1 MTRREKHCEIEVLK
15 SKYIHESEYKNTRI
29 LRLYFKREVLSDRKL
44 NNLLK
49 QFRLI
54 KVFYEA

>member
-1 MTRREKHCEIEVLK
+1 MTRREKQCEIDVLK

-29 LRLYFKREVLSDRKL
+29 LRLYFKRKVLSDRKL

-49 QFRLI
+49 QFRII
-54 KVFYEA
+54 KVFNEV

>member
-1 MTRREKHCEIEVLK
+1 MTRREKQCEIDVLK
-15 SKYIHESEYKNTRI
+15 NKYIYESDYKNTRI
-29 LRLYFKREVLSDRKL
+29 LRLYFKREILSDRKL

-54 KVFYEA
+54 KVFSEA

>member
-1 MTRREKHCEIEVLK
+1 MTRKEKHCEIEVLK
-15 SKYIHESEYKNTRI
+15 SKYILESEYKNTRI

>member
-1 MTRREKHCEIEVLK
+1 MTRREKHCEIDILK
-15 SKYIHESEYKNTRI
+15 SKYIYESDYKNTRI

-49 QFRLI
+49 QFRII
-54 KVFYEA
+54 KVFNEV

>member
-1 MTRREKHCEIEVLK
+1 MTRREKQCEIDVLK
-15 SKYIHESEYKNTRI
+15 SKYVYESEYKNTRI
-29 LRLYFKREVLSDRKL
+29 LRLYFKRKILSNRKL

-54 KVFYEA
+54 KVFNEA